1 MRATLSLESLGF
13 NRAVLS
19 APPTLS
25 AIASDHDLRCR
36 LNDIQQLCAGV
47 DLSPQSSHAAMTFLA
62 RLPEQRRRV
71 ETQLKLWEIRE
82 RDNLALAPYYEEVLK
97 IHHELRVCIL
107 CVCVCRPY
115 IILLL

>member
-1 MRATLSLESLGF
+1 MRATLSLESLDF
-13 NRAVLS
+13 DRAVLS

-25 AIASDHDLRCR
+25 AIASVRDLQRR
-36 LNDIQQLCAGV
+36 LNDIQQLCVGV
-47 DLSPQSSHAAMTFLA
+47 DLSPQSANNAMTFLA

-71 ETQLKLWEIRE
+71 ETQLKMWKIRE

-107 CVCVCRPY
+107 CVFVRVDP
-115 IILLL
+115 I